1 MFNWWIIAVVRG
13 AARWRVFVLPLV
25 LLATVGATWYTTANF
40 SINTDTGS
48 LLSPGIPWRQREV
61 HLHQVFPGRSDVTV
75 VVIDGVT
82 PELAELAAARLSER
96 LGARSDLFT
105 SVRRPDGGAF
115 FERHGLLYLETEQ
128 LQQTLDSLIAAQ
140 PLLGTIAL
148 DPSARGLFDALSL
161 ALEGIRRGELK
172 PEALSAPL
180 TALDATVQ
188 GALTGRF
195 VPFSLRAMLLER
207 DAHAGRELRRFII
220 AQPLLDYSALTPGA
234 AASKALREEARALG
248 LDPAHGVKVRLT
260 GDVPLADEELE
271 TLGDNAAL
279 NASVSALSLVALLW
293 LAVRSLRIVVAIL
306 ITLGAGLALTAAAG
320 LIWFGT
326 FNMISVAFAV
336 LFVGLSVDFAIQFA
350 VSYRAH
356 PADDTTPSPALARA
370 ARQVGRP
377 LALAC
382 ASTALGFFAFLPT
395 EYRGIS
401 ELGAIAGTGML
412 IAFALTVTLMPALL
426 RAFGPPKAFRP
437 MGFAK
442 LARADEFLHTHR
454 RPLLIAVAVV
464 ALVAALLAPR
474 ARFDFNPLH
483 LRSPQTESVAT
494 ILDLMHDPETN
505 PNTISVLASS
515 LPEAQ
520 ALAAK
525 LDALPEVA
533 QTITLASFVPKEQQ
547 PKLALI
553 SDASML
559 LDPTLNPGST
569 ASPPDDADVVAAMR
583 RLAADLQS
591 ITAPGPLAATITDLQ
606 RGLGLLADG
615 NAEQRR
621 QFENAVVPP
630 VRLTLDQVRA
640 VLSAGP
646 VTLDTLPRTLVQ
658 DWIGTDGSVRAEVQ
672 PRGDVNETENLLRF
686 VTAVQTIAPDAAGP
700 AVSIHEAGQTIV
712 RAFFVA
718 GLWAWLAIT
727 LLLALVL
734 RRLRDV
740 VLTLA
745 PLVLAA
751 LATLALCGALHIPL
765 NFENI
770 IALPLL
776 LGVGVAFD
784 IYFMMA
790 WRAGA
795 QGLLQSSLAR
805 AILFSALT
813 TSVAFGSLWLSNH
826 PGTAS
831 MGELL
836 IISLVCT
843 LVCTLV
849 VLPVLLGPA
858 ARADLKKN
866 SS

>member
-1 MFNWWIIAVVRG
+1 
-13 AARWRVFVLPLV
+13 
-25 LLATVGATWYTTANF
+25 
-40 SINTDTGS
+40 
-48 LLSPGIPWRQREV
+48 
-61 HLHQVFPGRSDVTV
+61 
-75 VVIDGVT
+75 
-82 PELAELAAARLSER
+82 
-96 LGARSDLFT
+96 
-105 SVRRPDGGAF
+105 
-115 FERHGLLYLETEQ
+115 
-128 LQQTLDSLIAAQ
+128 
-140 PLLGTIAL
+140 
-148 DPSARGLFDALSL
+148 
-161 ALEGIRRGELK
+161 
-172 PEALSAPL
+172 
-180 TALDATVQ
+180 
-188 GALTGRF
+188 
-195 VPFSLRAMLLER
+195 
-207 DAHAGRELRRFII
+207 
-220 AQPLLDYSALTPGA
+220 
-234 AASKALREEARALG
+234 
-248 LDPAHGVKVRLT
+248 
-260 GDVPLADEELE
+260 
-271 TLGDNAAL
+271 
-279 NASVSALSLVALLW
+279 
-293 LAVRSLRIVVAIL
+293 
-306 ITLGAGLALTAAAG
+306 
-320 LIWFGT
+320 
-326 FNMISVAFAV
+326 
-336 LFVGLSVDFAIQFA
+336 
-350 VSYRAH
+350 
-356 PADDTTPSPALARA
+356 
-370 ARQVGRP
+370 
-377 LALAC
+377 
-382 ASTALGFFAFLPT
+382 
-395 EYRGIS
+395 
-401 ELGAIAGTGML
+401 ML

-583 RLAADLQS
+583 RLGADLQS

-630 VRLTLDQVRA
+630 IKLTLDQVRA

-718 GLWAWLAIT
+718 GLWAWR
-727 LLLALVL
+727 LLWPFRLEGRSHCAGVRARVGSIASAVGAALRTCARQPARRDRTRLPHAAAPRFAGGGMSHRSARTGRRAPGPRGAGCCHCGCARRAGFPHPHRSGPLQGSKAAQGDREL
-734 RRLRDV
+734 REHVDGGGVGLLDCDRLRYEVHQRPDPHHRV
-740 VLTLA
+740 AGQRHQQRNSRIGMIFV
-745 PLVLAA
+745 AA
-751 LATLALCGALHIPL
+751 LAIAATAIERLLHAQPLEQLGIGLAISALATAINWIVARILFTAGQRHHS
-765 NFENI
+765 
-770 IALPLL
+770 IALEADAHHLMNLHPFTKRKADRFLAAVSPKACATFDEAAGSESHVRRQI
-776 LGVGVAFD
+776 GV
-784 IYFMMA
+784 I
-790 WRAGA
+790 
-795 QGLLQSSLAR
+795 
-805 AILFSALT
+805 
-813 TSVAFGSLWLSNH
+813 
-826 PGTAS
+826 P
-831 MGELL
+831 
-836 IISLVCT
+836 
-843 LVCTLV
+843 
-849 VLPVLLGPA
+849 
-858 ARADLKKN
+858 
-866 SS
+866 